1 MALTIERE
9 IAADNGKSM
18 THSTHLEYVLDCQK
32 ELSLKI
38 NLQSCGKV

>member
-18 THSTHLEYVLDCQK
+18 IHSTHLEYVLDCQK
-32 ELSLKI
+32 RIKFK
-38 NLQSCGKV
+38 N

>member
-18 THSTHLEYVLDCQK
+18 THPNHLEYVLDCQK
-32 ELSLKI
+32 RIKFKS
-38 NLQSCGKV
+38 